1 LTRAAR
7 DGRRWLLLALA
18 AGAVFAAGLYFGG
31 RLRERPPAP
40 PPSLTAT
47 ERPPAESRPERQA
60 RPAPPPTSEAETPV
74 PQHSPAAPLEPAPA
88 GGQRP
93 ARVALVIDDLGRSLA
108 DLDTLADLGVPLTY
122 AVLPFESMTPQ
133 VVVELRGRRAE
144 ILCHLPMAPAND
156 RNPGPGALRID
167 MPPRA
172 LARSTRAAL
181 EAVPAAVGVS
191 NHMGSELSSD
201 AGAMRAILGVVGERG
216 LFYFD
221 SRTSAESAGYR
232 TALELGIPAAE
243 RDVFLDADPSAAAVE
258 REFQRLLDLARER
271 GAAIGVGHPHSATLE
286 ALARLVPAARQRG
299 YEFVP
304 LSYLLDRPGELPE

>member
-1 LTRAAR
+1 M
-7 DGRRWLLLALA
+7 
-18 AGAVFAAGLYFGG
+18 
-31 RLRERPPAP
+31 
-40 PPSLTAT
+40 
-47 ERPPAESRPERQA
+47 
-60 RPAPPPTSEAETPV
+60 
-74 PQHSPAAPLEPAPA
+74 
-88 GGQRP
+88 
-93 ARVALVIDDLGRSLA
+93 ALVIDDLGRSLA
-108 DLDTLADLGVPLTY
+108 DLDTLADLGVPLSY

-133 VVVELRGRRAE
+133 VVAELRARGAE
-144 ILCHLPMAPAND
+144 ILCHLPMAPASD
-156 RNPGPGALRID
+156 RNPGPGALGRD

-172 LARSTRAAL
+172 LARATRAAL

-201 AGAMRAILGVVGERG
+201 AGAMRAILGVAAERG
-216 LFYFD
+216 LFYLD

-243 RDVFLDADPSAAAVE
+243 RDVFLDADPRAAAIE
-258 REFQRLLDLARER
+258 REFQRLLALARER
-271 GAAIGVGHPHSATLE
+271 GAAIGIGHPHPSTLE